1 MLDKKTLTSIKKILF
16 SKLDQTKD
24 KVFIFGS
31 WAIGNNR
38 KFSDIDIGIESKN
51 PKIDNLINHLKED
64 LEESDIPYMIDLVNF
79 KDTTKQFKQVAKQ
92 KIISLN

>member
-51 PKIDNLINHLKED
+51 PKIDNLISHLKED

>member
-1 MLDKKTLTSIKKILF
+1 M
-16 SKLDQTKD
+16 
-24 KVFIFGS
+24 
-31 WAIGNNR
+31 
-38 KFSDIDIGIESKN
+38 IESKDWWDDF
-51 PKIDNLINHLKED
+51 PELKED